1 MDISNKNYVSARIKK
16 DTYKNLKQLSLD
28 LGIPLTQVFDF
39 LYNQYQ
45 KQKADAD
52 LIGPRAQC

>member
-1 MDISNKNYVSARIKK
+1 MKNTPKKYVSAMVKV

-28 LGIPLTQVFDF
+28 LGIPLTRVID
-39 LYNQYQ
+39 LLLSEYQ

-52 LIGPRAQC
+52 ITGPRAQC

>member
-1 MDISNKNYVSARIKK
+1 MKNTPKKYVSAMVKV

-39 LYNQYQ
+39 LYSEYQ
-45 KQKADAD
+45 KQKADTN
-52 LIGPRAQC
+52 

>member
-1 MDISNKNYVSARIKK
+1 MEKPPKKYVSAMIKI

-52 LIGPRAQC
+52 